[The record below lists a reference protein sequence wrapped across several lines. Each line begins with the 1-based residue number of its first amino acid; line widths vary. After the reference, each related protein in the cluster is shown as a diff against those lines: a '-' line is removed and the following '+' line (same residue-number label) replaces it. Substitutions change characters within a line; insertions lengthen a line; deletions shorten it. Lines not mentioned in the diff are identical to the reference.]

1 MARMIQAC
9 DVTEVDIDGRAFWV
23 RPVSPGVLKSM
34 SVLQTALAES
44 LDKPSPWTVGFFSG
58 DLDLSTNLWT
68 IIAGISG
75 LDD

>member
-1 MARMIQAC
+1 
-9 DVTEVDIDGRAFWV
+9 
-23 RPVSPGVLKSM
+23 M

-44 LDKPSPWTVGFFSG
+44 LDKPFPWAVGFFSG

-75 LDD
+75 FDD